1 MNSKLQ
7 DETNPDVERTS
18 LNSEVIR
25 NEKGEP
31 MIGRLAGGKHITEDI
46 EDIDSDC
53 GPIKKVECDMPL
65 TLTEMVEHEG
75 KEYIVLTFATG
86 DKENPFNWNPVCSF
100 LTYCSSLT
108 DQYPVVQAQHNDNAQ
123 LHDSLY
129 RSRHNGI

>member
-86 DKENPFNWNPVCSF
+86 DKENPFNWNTVCSSPYI
-100 LTYCSSLT
+100 LLESY
-108 DQYPVVQAQHNDNAQ
+108 
-123 LHDSLY
+123 
-129 RSRHNGI
+129 